1 MEQNKENKMIYE
13 NEIKNYEQYCST
25 YSGQYCNAFEVLN
38 VGENSFSELFAWL
51 FDIQEAKKN
60 NTALKDSIQYK
71 FFKAFLYKLYQD
83 EKSNKEINSKY
94 TPLAKFNETEL
105 DNFFN
110 KLIDDVEV
118 KTRENNMDIIIVS
131 KSAKF
136 ILVIENKICAKIS
149 AKDNITQIE
158 KYNAIVEKEYQDFEK
173 KFVFICANN
182 DYYPEQY
189 LKQHCAQN
197 DYCGKFADDKISKLL
212 QNFGY
217 FVLEYYDISII
228 LYNILKEK
236 NETLFY
242 SEILKPASFEEMI
255 KLIERI
261 SISVN
266 DETFKISINK
276 LIEQL
281 QNNKNANIFN
291 YQHSYNISGSV
302 LIELRKILNNSDET
316 EIENILKQFI
326 EYCEMH
332 KGNSNNNN
340 FHGYTKII
348 NGKLLWNIC
357 EEIKEKNKQEWKEL
371 KKDLGSLLPEIPEE
385 LVL

>member
-1 MEQNKENKMIYE
+1 
-13 NEIKNYEQYCST
+13 
-25 YSGQYCNAFEVLN
+25 
-38 VGENSFSELFAWL
+38 
-51 FDIQEAKKN
+51 
-60 NTALKDSIQYK
+60 
-71 FFKAFLYKLYQD
+71 
-83 EKSNKEINSKY
+83 
-94 TPLAKFNETEL
+94 
-105 DNFFN
+105 
-110 KLIDDVEV
+110 
-118 KTRENNMDIIIVS
+118 
-131 KSAKF
+131 
-136 ILVIENKICAKIS
+136 
-149 AKDNITQIE
+149 
-158 KYNAIVEKEYQDFEK
+158 
-173 KFVFICANN
+173 
-182 DYYPEQY
+182 
-189 LKQHCAQN
+189 
-197 DYCGKFADDKISKLL
+197 
-212 QNFGY
+212 
-217 FVLEYYDISII
+217 
-228 LYNILKEK
+228 
-236 NETLFY
+236 
-242 SEILKPASFEEMI
+242 MI

-266 DETFKISINK
+266 DEIFKISVNK

>member
-25 YSGQYCNAFEVLN
+25 FSDQYCNAFEVLN

-51 FDIQEAKKN
+51 FDVQEAKKK

-71 FFKAFLYKLYQD
+71 FVKEFLYKLYQD

-94 TPLAKFNETEL
+94 TPLAKFNEIEL

-197 DYCGKFADDKISKLL
+197 DYCGKFADGKISKLL

-217 FVLEYYDISII
+217 FVLEYYDIAII

-255 KLIERI
+255 KLIEKI

-266 DETFKISINK
+266 DEIFKISVNK

-302 LIELRKILNNSDET
+302 LIELRKILNNSAET